1 MANKPN
7 RKGNPTTRQYADRRA
22 RGGGQMCKS
31 NTKEGVRCKN
41 PVAQGEQYCYKHR
54 NGRPAVQ
61 ARSTR
66 QSQARTPAPRVVQA
80 RSTMQPI
87 RQAVSATS
95 QAVAAVQTLASVGWQ
110 ERARVYVT
118 EQIGEAEWS
127 RLESRWR
134 PNRCKKFAK
143 AADQIEAFRLRL
155 GHLERVDQKLPAI
168 GLLLQPLNPLGLHAR
183 QAVIL
188 LRAAGVAICVARAQL
203 GDCQCLKAMLDDA
216 SIGPQ
221 LITSVLNDAITRV
234 R

>member
-7 RKGNPTTRQYADRRA
+7 RKVSSTSRQYADRRA
-22 RGGGQMCKS
+22 RGGGQMCHSK
-31 NTKEGVRCKN
+31 TQEGVRCTKA
-41 PVAQGEQYCYKHR
+41 VAQGEQFCHLHR

-61 ARSTR
+61 VRLTR
-66 QSQARTPAPRVVQA
+66 QSQTRAPAPRVGQT
-80 RSTMQPI
+80 RSAIKPI
-87 RQAVSATS
+87 RQAVSVTS
-95 QAVAAVQTLASVGWQ
+95 QAVAEVQTLASTGWQ

-143 AADQIEAFRLRL
+143 AAEQIEAFRLRFE
-155 GHLERVDQKLPAI
+155 HLEQVDQKVPAI
-168 GLLLQPLNPLGLHAR
+168 SMLLQPLNPLDLHAR

-203 GDCQCLKAMLDDA
+203 GNCQCLKAMLDDS